1 MNIIFV
7 LLLGSALVGFMIAPR
22 YTVCMMVGLSPILAL
37 AAATAALLSGFGLLA
52 SIAITFACVTISQMT
67 YLLLMWLSMTHA
79 AVLTDKPSDNH
90 SRQNGQGKIHNKQTQ
105 QNKRPSHLAR

>member
-37 AAATAALLSGFGLLA
+37 AAATAALLIPFPYHDDL
-52 SIAITFACVTISQMT
+52 TI
-67 YLLLMWLSMTHA
+67 
-79 AVLTDKPSDNH
+79 
-90 SRQNGQGKIHNKQTQ
+90 
-105 QNKRPSHLAR
+105 